1 MDSKALCVSRCVSN
15 FIMLTISVEAICYK
29 VRLLR
34 DNTYPLMLR
43 LTQHRKRKYISL
55 GVSVLEKDWDFKKN
69 QPKKSCPDREA
80 IIKLISDK
88 VSAYNSLIMD
98 LTARQQPFTVS
109 SLILALENRTKVKTV
124 SEMYDYLIDE
134 FRKTDH
140 LGTMSVYQQS
150 KSSLTKF
157 NRTLDIPFSDIDCQ
171 WLERYEKWLKSRNIK
186 DTTVSI
192 LFRTL
197 RSVFNRALSMKLI
210 KRDIYPFNDFK
221 VNKFDVRTKKRAV
234 TKEDVKK
241 IMSLDLS
248 GERQYMQ
255 LARDIFLFSYFGAGI
270 NFSDIALLR
279 YCDISDGRVRYIRKK
294 TGKEISFPLSDA
306 GQEIIKR
313 YSRQDATSEDYIFP
327 ILDRR
332 IHRTEIQRKNRI
344 HKVIGKVNPC
354 LAEIGRMAGQE
365 THLTTYV
372 ARHTFATV
380 LKRSGVN
387 IAIISESM
395 GHSDIATTQIYLDSF
410 ENSQIDEAMKNLL

>member
-1 MDSKALCVSRCVSN
+1 M
-15 FIMLTISVEAICYK
+15 
-29 VRLLR
+29 
-34 DNTYPLMLR
+34 
-43 LTQHRKRKYISL
+43 
-55 GVSVLEKDWDFKKN
+55 
-69 QPKKSCPDREA
+69 
-80 IIKLISDK
+80 
-88 VSAYNSLIMD
+88 
-98 LTARQQPFTVS
+98 
-109 SLILALENRTKVKTV
+109 
-124 SEMYDYLIDE
+124 
-134 FRKTDH
+134 
-140 LGTMSVYQQS
+140 
-150 KSSLTKF
+150 
-157 NRTLDIPFSDIDCQ
+157 
-171 WLERYEKWLKSRNIK
+171 
-186 DTTVSI
+186 
-192 LFRTL
+192 
-197 RSVFNRALSMKLI
+197 
-210 KRDIYPFNDFK
+210 
-221 VNKFDVRTKKRAV
+221 

-255 LARDIFLFSYFGAGI
+255 FARDIFMFSYFGAGI

-306 GQEIIKR
+306 GLEIIRR

-327 ILDRR
+327 ILDRK
-332 IHRTEIQRKNRI
+332 IHKTEIQRKNRI
-344 HKVIGKVNPC
+344 HKVLGHVNPC
-354 LAEIGRMAGQE
+354 LAEIGKMAGLE

>member
-1 MDSKALCVSRCVSN
+1 
-15 FIMLTISVEAICYK
+15 MLNTSVEAICLNYRPK
-29 VRLLR
+29 K
-34 DNTYPLMLR
+34 DNTFPIMLR
-43 LTQHRKRKYISL
+43 LTKSGKRKYVSL
-55 GVSVLEKDWDFKKN
+55 GISVKEKDWDFKKN

-80 IIKLISDK
+80 IVKLISDK
-88 VSAYNSLIMD
+88 VSAYNSLIME
-98 LTARQQPFTVS
+98 LTAKQQEFTMS
-109 SLILALENRTKVKTV
+109 SLVQMIENKIEVKTV

-134 FRKTDH
+134 FRKSDH

-171 WLERYEKWLKSRNIK
+171 WLERYEKWLKGRNIK

-210 KRDIYPFNDFK
+210 KQDIYPFNDFK
-221 VNKFDVRTKKRAV
+221 VSKFDVRTKKRAV

-279 YCDISDGRVRYIRKK
+279 YCDIQDGRIRYIRKK

-306 GQEIIKR
+306 GKAIIRK
-313 YSRQDATSEDYIFP
+313 YSKPDATNADYIFP
-327 ILDRR
+327 ILDRK
-332 IHRTEIQRKNRI
+332 IHRTEMQRKNRI

-354 LAEIGRMAGQE
+354 LAEIGRMAGLE

>member
-1 MDSKALCVSRCVSN
+1 
-15 FIMLTISVEAICYK
+15 MLTTSVEAICLNYRPK
-29 VRLLR
+29 K
-34 DNTYPLMLR
+34 DNTFPIMLR
-43 LTQHRKRKYISL
+43 LTKSGKRKYVSL
-55 GVSVLEKDWDFKKN
+55 GISVKEKDWDFKKN
-69 QPKKSCPDREA
+69 VPKKSCPDREA
-80 IIKLISDK
+80 IVKLISDK
-88 VSAYNSLIMD
+88 VSAYNSMIME
-98 LTARQQPFTVS
+98 LTAKQQEFTMS
-109 SLILALENRTKVKTV
+109 SLVQMIENKIAVKTV

-171 WLERYEKWLKSRNIK
+171 WLERYEKWLKGRNIK

-210 KRDIYPFNDFK
+210 KQDIYPFNDFK
-221 VNKFDVRTKKRAV
+221 VSKFDVRTKKRAV

-279 YCDISDGRVRYIRKK
+279 YGDIQDGRIRYIRKK
-294 TGKEISFPLSDA
+294 TGKEISFPLSDV
-306 GQEIIKR
+306 GLEIIKR
-313 YSRQDATSEDYIFP
+313 YSRPDATNTDYIFP
-327 ILDRR
+327 ILDRK
-332 IHRTEIQRKNRI
+332 IHRTEMQRKNRI

-354 LAEIGRMAGQE
+354 LAEIGRMAGLE

>member
-1 MDSKALCVSRCVSN
+1 
-15 FIMLTISVEAICYK
+15 MLTISVEAICYK
-29 VRLLR
+29 VRPLR

-80 IIKLISDK
+80 IVKLISDK

-171 WLERYEKWLKSRNIK
+171 WLERYEKWLKGRNIK
-186 DTTVSI
+186 DTTISI

-210 KRDIYPFNDFK
+210 KQDIYPFNDFK
-221 VNKFDVRTKKRAV
+221 VSKFDVRTKKRAV

-241 IMSLDLS
+241 IMSLNLS

-279 YCDISDGRVRYIRKK
+279 YCDISDGRIRYIRKK
-294 TGKEISFPLSDA
+294 TGKEISFPLSEA
-306 GQEIIKR
+306 GKEIIER
-313 YSRQDATSEDYIFP
+313 YFRPDATSADYIFP
-327 ILDRR
+327 ILDRKM
-332 IHRTEIQRKNRI
+332 HKTEMQRKNRI

-354 LAEIGRMAGQE
+354 LAEIGKMAGLA

>member
-1 MDSKALCVSRCVSN
+1 
-15 FIMLTISVEAICYK
+15 MLNTSVEAICLNYRPK
-29 VRLLR
+29 K
-34 DNTYPLMLR
+34 DNTFPIMLR
-43 LTQHRKRKYISL
+43 LTKSGKRKYVSL
-55 GVSVLEKDWDFKKN
+55 GISVKEKDWDFKKN

-80 IIKLISDK
+80 ILKLISDK
-88 VSAYNSLIMD
+88 VSVYNSLIME
-98 LTARQQPFTVS
+98 LTAKQQEFTMS
-109 SLILALENRTKVKTV
+109 SLVQMIENKIAVKTV

-171 WLERYEKWLKSRNIK
+171 WLERYEKWLKGRNIK
-186 DTTVSI
+186 DTTISI

-210 KRDIYPFNDFK
+210 KQDIYPFNDFK
-221 VNKFDVRTKKRAV
+221 VSKFDVRTKKRAV

-248 GERQYMQ
+248 GERHYMQ

-279 YCDISDGRVRYIRKK
+279 YCDIQDGRIRYIRKK
-294 TGKEISFPLSDA
+294 TGKEISFPLNDA
-306 GQEIIKR
+306 GKEIIRK
-313 YSRQDATSEDYIFP
+313 YSKPDATNTDYIFP
-327 ILDRR
+327 ILDRK
-332 IHRTEIQRKNRI
+332 IHRTEMQRKNRI

-354 LAEIGRMAGQE
+354 LAEIGKMAGLE

>member
-1 MDSKALCVSRCVSN
+1 
-15 FIMLTISVEAICYK
+15 MLTASVEAICLNYRPK
-29 VRLLR
+29 K
-34 DNTYPLMLR
+34 DNTFPIMLR
-43 LTQHRKRKYISL
+43 LTKSGKRKYVSL
-55 GVSVLEKDWDFKKN
+55 GISVKEKDWDFKKN

-80 IIKLISDK
+80 IVKLISDK
-88 VSAYNSLIMD
+88 VSAYNSLIME
-98 LTARQQPFTVS
+98 LTAKQQEFTMS
-109 SLILALENRTKVKTV
+109 SLVQMIENKIAVKTV

-210 KRDIYPFNDFK
+210 KQDIYPFNDFK
-221 VNKFDVRTKKRAV
+221 VSKFDVRTKKRAV

-248 GERQYMQ
+248 GERHYMQ

-279 YCDISDGRVRYIRKK
+279 YCDISEGRIRYIRKK
-294 TGKEISFPLSDA
+294 TGKEISFPISDV
-306 GQEIIKR
+306 GNEIIRK
-313 YSRQDATSEDYIFP
+313 YSRPDATNTDYIFP
-327 ILDRR
+327 ILDRK
-332 IHRTEIQRKNRI
+332 IHRTEMQRKNRI

-354 LAEIGRMAGQE
+354 LAEIGRMAGLE

>member
-1 MDSKALCVSRCVSN
+1 
-15 FIMLTISVEAICYK
+15 
-29 VRLLR
+29 
-34 DNTYPLMLR
+34 MLR
-43 LTQHRKRKYISL
+43 LTQHRKRKYVSL

-80 IIKLISDK
+80 IVKLISDK
-88 VSAYNSLIMD
+88 VSVYNSLIMD

-134 FRKTDH
+134 FRRTDH

-171 WLERYEKWLKSRNIK
+171 WLDRYEKWLKCRNIK
-186 DTTVSI
+186 DTTISI

-210 KRDIYPFNDFK
+210 RQDIYPFSDFK
-221 VNKFDVRTKKRAV
+221 VSKFDVRTKKRAV
-234 TKEDVKK
+234 SKEDVKK

-279 YCDISDGRVRYIRKK
+279 YCDISEGRIRYIRKK

-306 GQEIIKR
+306 GMEIIQR
-313 YSRQDATSEDYIFP
+313 YSKPDATNEDYIFP
-327 ILDRR
+327 ILDRK
-332 IHRTEIQRKNRI
+332 IHKTEMQRKNRI

-354 LAEIGRMAGQE
+354 LAEIGIMAGLE

-380 LKRSGVN
+380 LKRSGVS

>member
-1 MDSKALCVSRCVSN
+1 
-15 FIMLTISVEAICYK
+15 MLTISVEAICYK
-29 VRLLR
+29 VRPLR

-80 IIKLISDK
+80 IVKLISDK

-171 WLERYEKWLKSRNIK
+171 WLERYEKWLKGRNIK
-186 DTTVSI
+186 DTTISI

-210 KRDIYPFNDFK
+210 KQDIYPFSDFK
-221 VNKFDVRTKKRAV
+221 VSKFDVRTKKRAV

-248 GERQYMQ
+248 GERHYMQ
-255 LARDIFLFSYFGAGI
+255 LARDIFLFSYFGGI

-279 YCDISDGRVRYIRKK
+279 YGDIQEGRIRYIRKK
-294 TGKEISFPLSDA
+294 TGKEISFPLSDV
-306 GQEIIKR
+306 GLEIIKR
-313 YSRQDATSEDYIFP
+313 YSRPDATNTDYIFP
-327 ILDRR
+327 ILDRK
-332 IHRTEIQRKNRI
+332 IHRTEMQRKNRI

-354 LAEIGRMAGQE
+354 LAEIGRMAGLE

>member
-1 MDSKALCVSRCVSN
+1 
-15 FIMLTISVEAICYK
+15 MLNTSVEAICLNYRPK
-29 VRLLR
+29 K
-34 DNTYPLMLR
+34 DNTFPIMLR
-43 LTQHRKRKYISL
+43 LTKSGKRKYVSL
-55 GVSVLEKDWDFKKN
+55 GISVKEKDWDFKKN

-80 IIKLISDK
+80 IVKLISDK
-88 VSAYNSLIMD
+88 VSAYNSLIME
-98 LTARQQPFTVS
+98 LTAKQQEFTMS
-109 SLILALENRTKVKTV
+109 SLVQMIENKITVKTV

-186 DTTVSI
+186 DTTISI

-221 VNKFDVRTKKRAV
+221 VSKFDVRTKKRAV

-279 YCDISDGRVRYIRKK
+279 YSDISEGRIRYIRKK

-306 GQEIIKR
+306 GKEIIER
-313 YSRQDATSEDYIFP
+313 YSRPDATNSDYIFP
-327 ILDRR
+327 ILDRK

-354 LAEIGRMAGQE
+354 LAEIGKMVGLE

>member
-1 MDSKALCVSRCVSN
+1 
-15 FIMLTISVEAICYK
+15 MLTISVEVICYK
-29 VRLLR
+29 VRPLR
-34 DNTYPLMLR
+34 DSTYPLMLR
-43 LTQHRKRKYISL
+43 LTQHRKRKYVSL

-80 IIKLISDK
+80 IVKLISDK

-134 FRKTDH
+134 FRRTDH

-171 WLERYEKWLKSRNIK
+171 WLDRYEKWLKCRNIK
-186 DTTVSI
+186 DTTISI

-210 KRDIYPFNDFK
+210 RQDIYPFNDFK
-221 VNKFDVRTKKRAV
+221 VSKFDVRTKKRAV
-234 TKEDVKK
+234 SKEDVKK

-279 YCDISDGRVRYIRKK
+279 YCDISEGRIRYIRKK
-294 TGKEISFPLSDA
+294 TGKEISFPLSNA
-306 GQEIIKR
+306 GMEIIRK
-313 YSRQDATSEDYIFP
+313 YSKPDATNEDYIFP
-327 ILDRR
+327 ILDRK
-332 IHRTEIQRKNRI
+332 IHKTEMQRKNRI
-344 HKVIGKVNPC
+344 HKVLGHVNPC
-354 LAEIGRMAGQE
+354 LKAIGRMAGLE

-380 LKRSGVN
+380 LKRSGVS

>member
-1 MDSKALCVSRCVSN
+1 
-15 FIMLTISVEAICYK
+15 MLTTSVEAICLNYRPK
-29 VRLLR
+29 K
-34 DNTYPLMLR
+34 DNTFPIMLR
-43 LTQHRKRKYISL
+43 LTKSGKSKYVSL
-55 GVSVLEKDWDFKKN
+55 GISVKEKDWDFKKN

-80 IIKLISDK
+80 IVKLISDK

-109 SLILALENRTKVKTV
+109 SLILALENKTKVKTV

-171 WLERYEKWLKSRNIK
+171 WLERYEKWLKGRNIK

-210 KRDIYPFNDFK
+210 KQDIYPFNDFK
-221 VNKFDVRTKKRAV
+221 VSKFDVRTKKRAV

-255 LARDIFLFSYFGAGI
+255 LAKDIFLFSYFGAGI

-279 YCDISDGRVRYIRKK
+279 YCDIQDGRIRYIRKK
-294 TGKEISFPLSDA
+294 TGKEISFPLNDA
-306 GQEIIKR
+306 GKEIIRK
-313 YSRQDATSEDYIFP
+313 YSKPDTTIADYIFP
-327 ILDRR
+327 ILDRK
-332 IHRTEIQRKNRI
+332 IHRTEMQRKNRI

-354 LAEIGRMAGQE
+354 LAEIGKMAGLE

>member
-1 MDSKALCVSRCVSN
+1 
-15 FIMLTISVEAICYK
+15 MLTTSVEAICFNYRPK
-29 VRLLR
+29 R
-34 DNTYPLMLR
+34 DNTYPIMLR
-43 LTQHRKRKYISL
+43 LTKSGKRKYVSL
-55 GVSVLEKDWDFKKN
+55 GISVKEKDWDFKKN

-80 IIKLISDK
+80 IVKLISDK
-88 VSAYNSLIMD
+88 VSAYNSMIME
-98 LTARQQPFTVS
+98 LTAKQQEFTIS
-109 SLILALENRTKVKTV
+109 SLVQIMENKIAVKTV

-134 FRKTDH
+134 FRRTDH

-157 NRTLDIPFSDIDCQ
+157 NCTLDIPFSDIDCQ
-171 WLERYEKWLKSRNIK
+171 WLDRYEKWLKGRNIK
-186 DTTVSI
+186 DTTISI

-210 KRDIYPFNDFK
+210 RQDIYPFSDFK
-221 VNKFDVRTKKRAV
+221 VSKFDVRTKKRAV
-234 TKEDVKK
+234 SKEDVKK

-279 YCDISDGRVRYIRKK
+279 YCDISEGRIRYIRKK

-306 GQEIIKR
+306 GMEIIQR
-313 YSRQDATSEDYIFP
+313 YSKPDATNEDYIFP
-327 ILDRR
+327 ILDRK
-332 IHRTEIQRKNRI
+332 IHKTEMQRKNRI

-354 LAEIGRMAGQE
+354 LAEIGIMAGLE

-380 LKRSGVN
+380 LKRSGVS

>member
-1 MDSKALCVSRCVSN
+1 
-15 FIMLTISVEAICYK
+15 MLTISVEAICYK
-29 VRLLR
+29 VRPLR

-80 IIKLISDK
+80 IVKLISDK
-88 VSAYNSLIMD
+88 VSAYNSLIME
-98 LTARQQPFTVS
+98 LTAKQQEFTMS
-109 SLILALENRTKVKTV
+109 SLVQMIENKVAVKTV

-134 FRKTDH
+134 FRKADH

-171 WLERYEKWLKSRNIK
+171 WLERYEKWLKGRNIK
-186 DTTVSI
+186 DTTISI

-210 KRDIYPFNDFK
+210 KQDIYPFSDFK
-221 VNKFDVRTKKRAV
+221 VSKFDVRTKKRAV

-279 YCDISDGRVRYIRKK
+279 YSDISEGRIRYIRKK

-306 GQEIIKR
+306 GKEIIRK
-313 YSRQDATSEDYIFP
+313 YSKPDATSADYIFP
-327 ILDRR
+327 ILDRK
-332 IHRTEIQRKNRI
+332 IHRTEMQRKNRI

-354 LAEIGRMAGQE
+354 LAEIGKMAGLE

>member
-1 MDSKALCVSRCVSN
+1 
-15 FIMLTISVEAICYK
+15 MLTISVEAICYK
-29 VRLLR
+29 VRPLR

-80 IIKLISDK
+80 IIKLISDR
-88 VSAYNSLIMD
+88 VSAYNSLIME
-98 LTARQQPFTVS
+98 LTAKQHEFTMS
-109 SLILALENRTKVKTV
+109 SLVQMIENKIAVKTV

-221 VNKFDVRTKKRAV
+221 VSKFDVRTKKRAV

-279 YCDISDGRVRYIRKK
+279 YSDISEGRIRYIRKK
-294 TGKEISFPLSDA
+294 TGKEISFPLNDA
-306 GQEIIKR
+306 GKEIIRK
-313 YSRQDATSEDYIFP
+313 YSKPDATIADYIFP
-327 ILDRR
+327 ILDRK
-332 IHRTEIQRKNRI
+332 IHRTEMQRKNRI
-344 HKVIGKVNPC
+344 HKVLGKVNPC
-354 LAEIGRMAGQE
+354 LAEIGKMAGLE

>member
-1 MDSKALCVSRCVSN
+1 
-15 FIMLTISVEAICYK
+15 
-29 VRLLR
+29 
-34 DNTYPLMLR
+34 MLR
-43 LTQHRKRKYISL
+43 LTKSGKRKYVSL
-55 GVSVLEKDWDFKKN
+55 GISVKEKDWDFKKN

-80 IIKLISDK
+80 IVKLISDK
-88 VSAYNSLIMD
+88 VSAYNNLIMD
-98 LTARQQPFTVS
+98 LTARQQDYTIS
-109 SLILALENRTKVKTV
+109 SLVQMMENKITVKTV

-134 FRKTDH
+134 FRRTDH
-140 LGTMSVYQQS
+140 LGNMSIYQQS
-150 KSSLTKF
+150 KSSLIKF

-171 WLERYEKWLKSRNIK
+171 WLERYEKWLKGRNIK
-186 DTTVSI
+186 GTTASI

-210 KRDIYPFNDFK
+210 KPDIYPFNDFK
-221 VNKFDVRTKKRAV
+221 VSKFDVRTKKRAV

-354 LAEIGRMAGQE
+354 LAEIGKMAGLE

>member
-1 MDSKALCVSRCVSN
+1 
-15 FIMLTISVEAICYK
+15 
-29 VRLLR
+29 
-34 DNTYPLMLR
+34 MLR
-43 LTQHRKRKYISL
+43 LTKSGKRKYVSL
-55 GVSVLEKDWDFKKN
+55 GISVKEKDWDFKKN

-80 IIKLISDK
+80 IVKLISDK
-88 VSAYNSLIMD
+88 VSAYNSLIME
-98 LTARQQPFTVS
+98 LTAKQQEFTMS
-109 SLILALENRTKVKTV
+109 SLVQMVENKIAVKTV

-171 WLERYEKWLKSRNIK
+171 WMERYEKWLKGRNIK
-186 DTTVSI
+186 ETTVSI

-197 RSVFNRALSMKLI
+197 RSVFNRAMSMKLI
-210 KRDIYPFNDFK
+210 KQDIYPFNDFK
-221 VNKFDVRTKKRAV
+221 VSKFDVRTKKRAV

-279 YCDISDGRVRYIRKK
+279 YCDISEGRIRYIRKK
-294 TGKEISFPLSDA
+294 TGKEISFPLSDT
-306 GQEIIKR
+306 GRKIIER
-313 YSRQDATSEDYIFP
+313 YSRPDATSADYIFP
-327 ILDRR
+327 ILDRK
-332 IHRTEIQRKNRI
+332 IHRTEMQRKNRI

-354 LAEIGRMAGQE
+354 LAEIGKMAGLE

>member
-1 MDSKALCVSRCVSN
+1 
-15 FIMLTISVEAICYK
+15 MLTISVEAICYK
-29 VRLLR
+29 VRPLR

-55 GVSVLEKDWDFKKN
+55 GVSVLEKDWDFKRN

-80 IIKLISDK
+80 IVKLISDK
-88 VSAYNSLIMD
+88 VSSYNSLIMD

-124 SEMYDYLIDE
+124 AEMYDYLIDE
-134 FRKTDH
+134 FRRTDH
-140 LGTMSVYQQS
+140 LGNMSIYQQS
-150 KSSLTKF
+150 KSSLIKF

-171 WLERYEKWLKSRNIK
+171 WLERYEKWLKGRNIK
-186 DTTVSI
+186 GTTASI

-210 KRDIYPFNDFK
+210 KPDIYPFNDFK
-221 VNKFDVRTKKRAV
+221 VSKFDVRTKKRAV

-270 NFSDIALLR
+270 NFSDIAMLR

-294 TGKEISFPLSDA
+294 TGKEISFPLSNA
-306 GQEIIKR
+306 GLEIIKR

-327 ILDRR
+327 ILDRK
-332 IHRTEIQRKNRI
+332 IHRTEMQRKNRI

-354 LAEIGRMAGQE
+354 LAEIGKMAGLE

-372 ARHTFATV
+372 ARHTYATV

>member
-1 MDSKALCVSRCVSN
+1 
-15 FIMLTISVEAICYK
+15 
-29 VRLLR
+29 
-34 DNTYPLMLR
+34 MLR
-43 LTQHRKRKYISL
+43 LTKSGKRKYVSL
-55 GVSVLEKDWDFKKN
+55 GISVKEKDWDFKKN

-80 IIKLISDK
+80 IVKLISDK
-88 VSAYNSLIMD
+88 VSAYNSMIME
-98 LTARQQPFTVS
+98 LTAKQQEFTIS
-109 SLILALENRTKVKTV
+109 SLVQIMENKIAVKTV

-134 FRKTDH
+134 FHRTDH

-157 NRTLDIPFSDIDCQ
+157 NHTLDIPFSDIDCQ
-171 WLERYEKWLKSRNIK
+171 WLERYEKWLKGRNIK
-186 DTTVSI
+186 DTTISI

-210 KRDIYPFNDFK
+210 KQDIYPFNDFK
-221 VNKFDVRTKKRAV
+221 VSKFDVRTKKRAV

-241 IMSLDLS
+241 IMSLNLS

-279 YCDISDGRVRYIRKK
+279 YCDISDGRIRYIRKK
-294 TGKEISFPLSDA
+294 TGKEISFPLSEA
-306 GQEIIKR
+306 GKEIIER
-313 YSRQDATSEDYIFP
+313 YFRPDATSADYIFP
-327 ILDRR
+327 ILDRKM
-332 IHRTEIQRKNRI
+332 HKTEMQRKNRI

-354 LAEIGRMAGQE
+354 LAEIGKMAGLA